1 MEIHLLAYRFLL
13 RRAASQQINDIAKT
27 KTPASTNASPRK
39 FNPKRNATPPITRTV
54 NPIITDKAITN
65 RDEPEEETET
75 TSEDME
81 RPTPRAL
88 VLYLSIAIIITV
100 LVYFLPQP
108 FILAIPTAYVSAV
121 LLSLIGVPSVIL
133 VDWMQGVVFVAV
145 TGFEQFQ
152 IVRECTGIQVIA
164 VFMGLILPLP
174 RGTWSRKIIAVI
186 IVTIML
192 FVANVLRVVY
202 EIWLVYWGIL
212 PWEIAHYPMSFV
224 LGVVG
229 VFVLCIVAILVVPGF
244 IETFEDMIYYIFP
257 PKPKEETQVENNVTG
272 FDAQPS
278 VSLTSNTNY
287 FTS

>member
-13 RRAASQQINDIAKT
+13 RRAASQQIKDIAKT
-27 KTPASTNASPRK
+27 NTPASTSASPRK
-39 FNPKRNATPPITRTV
+39 FNPNMNATPPTTRTV
-54 NPIITDKAITN
+54 NPITTDKAMTN
-65 RDEPEEETET
+65 RGNPEEEPEI

-121 LLSLIGVPSVIL
+121 LLSLIGVPSVIF
-133 VDWMQGVVFVAV
+133 VEWMQGVVFVAV
-145 TGFEQFQ
+145 IGFEQFQ

-174 RGTWSRKIIAVI
+174 RGTWKRKIIAVI

-202 EIWLVYWGIL
+202 EIWLVYWSIL

-229 VFVLCIVAILVVPGF
+229 VFILCIVAILVVPGF

-257 PKPKEETQVENNVTG
+257 PKPKDETQVENNVT
-272 FDAQPS
+272 DSALQDS
-278 VSLTSNTNY
+278 VSFTSNSHY

>member
-1 MEIHLLAYRFLL
+1 M
-13 RRAASQQINDIAKT
+13 
-27 KTPASTNASPRK
+27 
-39 FNPKRNATPPITRTV
+39 PPTTRTV
-54 NPIITDKAITN
+54 NPITTDKAMTN
-65 RDEPEEETET
+65 RDDPDEETET

-100 LVYFLPQP
+100 LVYFLPEP
-108 FILAIPTAYVSAV
+108 FVLAIPTAYVSAV
-121 LLSLIGVPSVIL
+121 LLSLIGVPSVIF

-174 RGTWSRKIIAVI
+174 RGTWKRKIIAVI

-244 IETFEDMIYYIFP
+244 IETFEDMIYYVFP
-257 PKPKEETQVENNVTG
+257 PKPKEEPQCDNNVTG
-272 FDAQPS
+272 SDSQTS
-278 VSLTSNTNY
+278 VSIISKTNY